1 MTSMNAAEK
10 KFFKALNS
18 YIETIVE
25 DWDAEEFKEVFEKNI
40 PRLMKKE
47 KKADAV
53 KKPKTVFI
61 CFSTDPK
68 IRDKVKNENPG
79 ATAKE
84 ITSKIGELWKSTSY
98 RKYSN
103 EGKHVDSKSGKTFD
117 YRMDKVKKWFDMVK
131 NDKTRYV
138 EEMEEKGLEIP
149 KPKEKKES
157 TKPKT
162 AYNYFCLEVRPEIK
176 ESLKDEY
183 NGKELTKAVGE
194 KLKETWEEYKDRE
207 SGGTQKDKN
216 GKFEYTEE
224 ANRWLKMA
232 EKDKKRMDKINK
244 QKKEQEE
251 EEKEEGEE
259 IESEQEEEVKHKKDK
274 KQEKKS
280 EKKQEKKS
288 EKKQEKRRESRYESE
303 DEDDDDE
310 QYGYNFE
317 DDEDYYS
324 DYEED
329 YELQASELKLVVKD
343 GFIKVSF

>member
-1 MTSMNAAEK
+1 M
-10 KFFKALNS
+10 
-18 YIETIVE
+18 
-25 DWDAEEFKEVFEKNI
+25 FEKNI
-40 PRLMKKE
+40 PRLVNKEKKE
-47 KKADAV
+47 KKGDTV

-131 NDKTRYV
+131 QDKNRYI

-194 KLKETWEEYKDRE
+194 KLKETWKSTR
-207 SGGTQKDKN
+207 T
-216 GKFEYTEE
+216 
-224 ANRWLKMA
+224 ANQVELRRT
-232 EKDKKRMDKINK
+232 RMV
-244 QKKEQEE
+244 
-251 EEKEEGEE
+251 
-259 IESEQEEEVKHKKDK
+259 SSSTLK
-274 KQEKKS
+274 KQI
-280 EKKQEKKS
+280 
-288 EKKQEKRRESRYESE
+288 
-303 DEDDDDE
+303 
-310 QYGYNFE
+310 
-317 DDEDYYS
+317 
-324 DYEED
+324 
-329 YELQASELKLVVKD
+329 D
-343 GFIKVSF
+343 G